1 MSRNSKRIIGTAFCI
16 TGAAL
21 AILGLTASDARATKP
36 STNTSLAL
44 SDKKSDTLEPSE
56 RSRVLQ
62 SASQSASQSQAQIQ
76 LDMATLHA
84 ATLSKARS
92 ARDSLD
98 APYLLVT
105 MLGPG
110 DMQTS
115 RQMPAANQH
124 WSIRQ
129 DEAKGAAPLTSVVVQ
144 PGDSVRVLF
153 TLLEGERVDAANEAA
168 VGVALTKLN
177 RNAVKDASAVAP
189 ALAALTS
196 RGASWLGS
204 ATMLLTNEGGK
215 TYWRALDCVSTCK
228 VSNSPVKASGATE
241 LSATASAGVL
251 ELNGNAATYH
261 LQVTAK
267 RAM

>member
-1 MSRNSKRIIGTAFCI
+1 MSRNSKRILGTAVCI
-16 TGAAL
+16 VGAAI
-21 AILGLTASDARATKP
+21 AIPSFTANNAGATQ
-36 STNTSLAL
+36 STLPNGA
-44 SDKKSDTLEPSE
+44 
-56 RSRVLQ
+56 
-62 SASQSASQSQAQIQ
+62 SAPAAAVQPRLQAQIQ

-84 ATLSKARS
+84 AALSKARS

-110 DMQTS
+110 TMQTS
-115 RQMPAANQH
+115 MQMPAASKH

-129 DEAKGAAPLTSVVVQ
+129 DEAKGAAPLTSVIVQ

-153 TLLEGERVDAANEAA
+153 TLLEAEQVDAASEAS
-168 VGVALTKLN
+168 VGTMLTKLD
-177 RNAVKDASAVAP
+177 RNAVQQAKSLAP
-189 ALAALTS
+189 ALSVLTN
-196 RGASWLGS
+196 RGATWIGS

-215 TYWRALDCVSTCK
+215 PYWRALDCVSTCK
-228 VSNSPVKASGATE
+228 VSNSPLKASTATE
-241 LSATASAGVL
+241 LTPSATAAVI
-251 ELNGNAATYH
+251 ELNGNSATYH